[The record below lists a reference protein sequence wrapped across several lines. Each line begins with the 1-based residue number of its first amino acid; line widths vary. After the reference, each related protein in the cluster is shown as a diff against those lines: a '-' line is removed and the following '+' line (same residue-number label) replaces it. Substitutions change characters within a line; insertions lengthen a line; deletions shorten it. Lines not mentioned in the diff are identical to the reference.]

1 MIYPCLRPSSK
12 DIYVVFISSPG
23 NSVFKIEKTIKIH
36 LRVEPG

>member
-23 NSVFKIEKTIKIH
+23 NSVFKIEKNNYQNSSQS
-36 LRVEPG
+36 